1 MPGLVPGIK
10 INCLYM
16 SYQIKSQLKS
26 FLSAIFKSYA
36 QVFFSNNIL
45 FGGLLLLVSFFD
57 FYAGLYG
64 LVAVI
69 LTNITALLMGYN
81 ELKINSG
88 SYAYNSLLVG
98 LGIGLNFV
106 PGWPSFL
113 IVVFAAILTLIFTVV
128 LDGFL
133 GKYALPFL
141 SLPFLWVIWIVIL
154 SSRALSALGLS
165 QRDIYTLNKIYDLG
179 GQYLINIYQ
188 WFQNIDLPVFLKTY
202 FLSLGAIFFQ
212 YNILAGILIA
222 LGLLYHS
229 RITFLLSILG
239 FSVAFFFYKFLGV
252 DITQYAYSSIGFNYI
267 LTAIAIGGYFLI
279 PNKFS
284 FLWVIILLPI
294 VVLISI
300 SSTQILMYFQL
311 PVYSL
316 PFNLVVLSFL
326 YFIKLRAKQS
336 VLLQEVIV
344 QLNSPEKNLYY
355 YIQAKLRFKW
365 LSYFPIYLPFLGKWT
380 VSQAENGAYTHQGD
394 WQYAWDFIMCDQNQL
409 QYQGQGN
416 YVQDY
421 YCYGK
426 PVVAPSDGIVVEVID
441 NVEDNTVGD
450 ANLLQNWGNSIV
462 IKHLEYLYSQVSHL
476 KKGSIKVQ
484 KGDIVKKGDTLALC
498 GNSGR
503 SPYPHL
509 HFQLQAT
516 PFVGSPTISYPISHY
531 IKHTKIPETPFE
543 LHSYDKPKLDE
554 TVSNMQTTS
563 LLTQAFKFIP
573 GQKIRYAYKG
583 EINEWHIHTNYLN
596 QTYIHC
602 KVTNSYAYLFNDG
615 QVFYFLS
622 FYGNKKS
629 ALYHFYLALYQV
641 PLGYY
646 KQLALEDAFAPN
658 LIFNKKQMFI
668 HDLLAPFYTIHNASF
683 NFKFIG
689 IDDNLVPGKISMQS
703 IIKLYTLGKIIS
715 AKTYHI
721 TVTKNGIEKIT
732 GPSFD
737 WQIIKS

>member
-1 MPGLVPGIK
+1 MPGLAPGIK
-10 INCLYM
+10 INLQSMIYHV
-16 SYQIKSQLKS
+16 KSQLKL
-26 FLSAIFKSYA
+26 FLPAILKSYA

-45 FGGLLLLVSFFD
+45 FGTLLLLVSFFD

-113 IVVFAAILTLIFTVV
+113 IVVFAAILTLIFTVI

-133 GKYALPFL
+133 GKYGLPFL

-154 SSRALSALGLS
+154 SSRELSALGLS

-179 GQYLINIYQ
+179 GQYLVNIYQ
-188 WFQNIDLPVFLKTY
+188 WFQGFDFPIFLKTY

-229 RITFLLSILG
+229 RIAFLLSFLG
-239 FSVAFFFYKFLGV
+239 FSVAFFFYQFLGV
-252 DITQYAYSSIGFNYI
+252 DMTQYAYSSIGFNYI

-300 SSTQILMYFQL
+300 SATQILMYFQL

-336 VLLQEVIV
+336 VPLQEVIV

-355 YIQAKLRFKW
+355 YLQAKLRFKW
-365 LSYFPIYLPFLGKWT
+365 LSFFPVYLPFLGKWT

-394 WQYAWDFIMCDQNQL
+394 WQYAWDFVMCDRNTL
-409 QYQGQGN
+409 QYQGQGD

-426 PVVAPSDGIVVEVID
+426 PVVAPSDGTVVEIID
-441 NVEDNTVGD
+441 TVEDNPIGD

-462 IKHLEYLYSQVSHL
+462 IKHLDQLYSQVSHL
-476 KKGSIKVQ
+476 KKGSIKVK
-484 KGDIVKKGDTLALC
+484 KGDPVKKGDVLAVC

-516 PFVGSPTISYPISHY
+516 PYIGSPTISYPISHY
-531 IKHTKIPETPFE
+531 IKYNNSPEKPFE
-543 LHSYDKPKLDE
+543 LYSYDKPKLNE
-554 TVSNMQTTS
+554 TVSNMSTTP
-563 LLTQAFKFIP
+563 LLTKAFKFIP
-573 GQKIRYAYKG
+573 GQKIKYVFNG
-583 EINEWHIHTNYLN
+583 EKNEWEVQTNYLN

-602 KVTNSYAYLFNDG
+602 KATNSYAYLFNDG

-622 FYGNKKS
+622 FYGDKTS

-646 KQLALEDAFAPN
+646 EHMQIEDTYQPN
-658 LIFNKKQMFI
+658 LIFDKKQMFV
-668 HDLLAPFYTIHNASF
+668 HDFIAPFFSLHRASF
-683 NFKFIG
+683 NFKFKA
-689 IDDNLVPGKISMQS
+689 IDDELIPGKISMQS
-703 IIKLYTLGKIIS
+703 VVKLYTFNKLINQKKFQID
-715 AKTYHI
+715 I
-721 TVTKNGIEKIT
+721 TTNGIEKIT